1 MFPQKIPQDINVE
14 LLLSYFAGEC
24 IKVSLN
30 GLHKRNTYN
39 DILDTEFKDGT
50 FLLNISRNSI
60 YNTLPENLFHQ
71 IDRFAN
77 LHEGNKDE
85 FHEEADRLK
94 HECENARSFFS
105 PVDTLLLYYRM
116 MTREELR
123 NITESNSVLYDILSD
138 RLTEEQRQNRFI
150 KQTIP
155 LLPACKTIRGNKTLL
170 TLLLRK
176 VFFEDGIVVRLKERE
191 KVYHDEQPQYVDS
204 LGKALDDTF
213 LGNIYDEL
221 VTTFE
226 VYFWPEIVDA
236 EFLTLIDEIE
246 MFRLF
251 LQDYFMSVEE
261 VLEFDIKHDDP
272 ALRLSDDN
280 TYNYLNYNANL

>member
-1 MFPQKIPQDINVE
+1 MSLQNIPQDINVE

-24 IKVSLN
+24 IKVSLK

-39 DILDTEFKDGT
+39 DILDAEFKDGT
-50 FLLNISRNSI
+50 FQLNIGRNSI

-85 FHEEADRLK
+85 FHEEADRLNQ
-94 HECENARSFFS
+94 ECENARSFFS
-105 PVDTLLLYYRM
+105 PVDTMLLYYRM
-116 MTREELR
+116 KTREELR
-123 NITESNSVLYDILSD
+123 SVTETNSVLYDILSD
-138 RLTEEQRQNRFI
+138 RLTEEQRQNRFVS
-150 KQTIP
+150 QTIP
-155 LLPACKTIRGNKTLL
+155 LLPTCKTIRGNKTLL
-170 TLLLRK
+170 TLMLRK
-176 VFFEDGIVVRLKERE
+176 VFFDEGIVVRLKERE

-204 LGKALDDTF
+204 LGKALDETF
-213 LGNIYDEL
+213 LGNVYDEL

-236 EFLTLIDEIE
+236 EFLTLVNEIE
-246 MFRLF
+246 VFRLF

-280 TYNYLNYNANL
+280 TYNYLNFNANL

>member
-1 MFPQKIPQDINVE
+1 M
-14 LLLSYFAGEC
+14 
-24 IKVSLN
+24 
-30 GLHKRNTYN
+30 
-39 DILDTEFKDGT
+39 
-50 FLLNISRNSI
+50 
-60 YNTLPENLFHQ
+60 
-71 IDRFAN
+71 
-77 LHEGNKDE
+77 
-85 FHEEADRLK
+85 
-94 HECENARSFFS
+94 
-105 PVDTLLLYYRM
+105 
-116 MTREELR
+116 
-123 NITESNSVLYDILSD
+123 
-138 RLTEEQRQNRFI
+138 
-150 KQTIP
+150 
-155 LLPACKTIRGNKTLL
+155 
-170 TLLLRK
+170 
-176 VFFEDGIVVRLKERE
+176 
-191 KVYHDEQPQYVDS
+191 YHDEQPQYVDS